1 MFHKQMDQSD
11 PVMLSYVEDL
21 LVEQRGKNKHEEVP
35 AEVLALMRDPL
46 PGEEDPLP
54 VNAQPEEPQVEEG
67 FLFDILNDAWNKRK
81 NNNFSV

>member
-54 VNAQPEEPQVEEG
+54 VNVQHQEPQVEEG
-67 FLFDILNDAWNKRK
+67 LLFDILNAA
-81 NNNFSV
+81 

>member
-54 VNAQPEEPQVEEG
+54 VNVQPQEPQVEEG
-67 FLFDILNDAWNKRK
+67 FLFDILNAA
-81 NNNFSV
+81 

>member
-1 MFHKQMDQSD
+1 MDQSD

-67 FLFDILNDAWNKRK
+67 FLFDILNDA
-81 NNNFSV
+81 